1 MKIRTTP
8 PPVIVLKL
16 KLNGG
21 LLLPPPEPLFLLPPQ
36 LLPERLR
43 PELELFPK
51 SEPNFLLKSFHTSSK
66 SGGLS
71 PPRLGGGLLSSESE
85 GLFSASSLDLLSL
98 ELFKSVLASLSVEP
112 FFPAFS
118 LPQFGSPKENNLKY
132 NLFNIMISF
141 D

>member
-8 PPVIVLKL
+8 PPVIVLKS

-85 GLFSASSLDLLSL
+85 GLLSGSSLDLLSL
-98 ELFKSVLASLSVEP
+98 ELFKPVLASLSVKS
-112 FFPAFS
+112 FFQHFPY
-118 LPQFGSPKENNLKY
+118 PNLGHLKKT
-132 NLFNIMISF
+132 I
-141 D
+141 